1 VRQSFFLFIKFV
13 IFHNNL
19 YEEYKR
25 KGAFFMKNIKK
36 RWLRF
41 LTIFFIM
48 TMMTVIHSSTFNSYA
63 ERINVEEDLKYN
75 SGTLNTGNSGSG
87 SGSESTAD
95 KDSLEGNIK
104 TETEEIKLPVDK
116 KSVDD
121 AKKSLQDIL
130 TGSNGLV
137 KIVQAMGYLII
148 LFGLFKFALS
158 LKDENAEGKSQA
170 IMILMGGVFA
180 VVLPSII
187 DAIFSGTAISGLLTK

>member
-1 VRQSFFLFIKFV
+1 
-13 IFHNNL
+13 
-19 YEEYKR
+19 
-25 KGAFFMKNIKK
+25 MKNIRK
-36 RWLRF
+36 RKTNF
-41 LTIFFIM
+41 LIIFF
-48 TMMTVIHSSTFNSYA
+48 MMFMITISSLYNINSYA
-63 ERINVEEDLKYN
+63 GPGTNTATTDGGGGKNANNNANVSADKN
-75 SGTLNTGNSGSG
+75 SGNGSNSSNNE
-87 SGSESTAD
+87 SEKAD
-95 KDSLEGNIK
+95 PDSLEANMT
-104 TETEEIKLPVDK
+104 TETEEVKLPVDK

-137 KIVQAMGYLII
+137 KIVQSMGYLII

>member
-1 VRQSFFLFIKFV
+1 
-13 IFHNNL
+13 
-19 YEEYKR
+19 
-25 KGAFFMKNIKK
+25 MKNIKK

-48 TMMTVIHSSTFNSYA
+48 TMMTIVHSNTFNSYA

-75 SGTLNTGNSGSG
+75 SGTLNTG
-87 SGSESTAD
+87 
-95 KDSLEGNIK
+95 K
-104 TETEEIKLPVDK
+104 TETETESESKADPDSLEANMTTETEEVKLPVDK

-137 KIVQAMGYLII
+137 KIVQSMGYLII

-187 DAIFSGTAISGLLTK
+187 DAIFQGTAISGLLTK

>member
-1 VRQSFFLFIKFV
+1 
-13 IFHNNL
+13 
-19 YEEYKR
+19 
-25 KGAFFMKNIKK
+25 MKNIKK

-48 TMMTVIHSSTFNSYA
+48 TMMTIVHSNTFNSYA
-63 ERINVEEDLKYN
+63 ERINVKKDLKYN
-75 SGTLNTGNSGSG
+75 SGTLNTGNSG

-104 TETEEIKLPVDK
+104 TETEKIKLPVDK